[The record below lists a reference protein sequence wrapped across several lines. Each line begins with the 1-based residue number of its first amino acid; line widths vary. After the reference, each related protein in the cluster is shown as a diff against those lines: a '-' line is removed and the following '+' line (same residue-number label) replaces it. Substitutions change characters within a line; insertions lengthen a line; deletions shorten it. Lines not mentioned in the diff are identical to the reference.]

1 MMNSKVLTTQFKREF
16 WENKISFLVTPAL
29 VSALILLV
37 IICASLF
44 SGSLLKDGSF
54 HFTYNSADESVQ
66 STPSPENGPKLKI
79 NDSSQTV
86 AGAPFKKI
94 DAVTSVMS
102 EPGAFDSMVMGS
114 MYVNCAF
121 LYLIFSIVMAS
132 YSLRCLFDDR
142 KNKDILFWRS
152 MPLSETTNVL
162 VKLAMVVLAAP
173 IIMLA
178 LNMLITVLSILI
190 GFVFFGYIGVKMSF
204 LLASIVHGKSLYIPF
219 QIFYEL
225 VISLLV
231 SLPVIGF
238 AFFVSALSK
247 KAPFLMFASP
257 ALLALADLSL
267 RKFFGL
273 NIGFIDL
280 LSVYFGV
287 IVQMKSA
294 FILQESFSFDHA
306 MILPFIS
313 CLAVGGLFVAAAI
326 WLRNNRYEI

>member
-1 MMNSKVLTTQFKREF
+1 MNSRVITTQFKREF

-37 IICASLF
+37 IVCASLF
-44 SGSLLKDGSF
+44 SSSLLKDGNF
-54 HFTYNSADESVQ
+54 HFTYNSSELVQ
-66 STPSPENGPKLKI
+66 GSNLPDNSPKLKI
-79 NDSSQTV
+79 NDDSSSTV
-86 AGAPFKKI
+86 ADTPTKKI

-102 EPGAFDSMVMGS
+102 EPDAFDSMVMGS

-162 VKLAMVVLAAP
+162 VKLAMVVVAAP

-178 LNMLITVLSILI
+178 LNMLITLLAILI
-190 GFVFFGYIGVKMSF
+190 GLVFFGYFGVEIRF
-204 LLASIVHGKSLYIPF
+204 LIASIIHGKSLYIPF

-225 VISLLV
+225 TISLLV

-238 AFFVSALSK
+238 AFFVSALAK

-273 NIGFIDL
+273 NMGFIDL

-294 FILQESFSFDHA
+294 FILQESFTFDHA

-313 CLAVGGLFVAAAI
+313 CLAVGGLFIAAAI